1 MKLKH
6 HNYNLNI
13 QKNKEQNDRITSSI
27 IHCHFTGLEDNK
39 NLIEQ
44 NNAVCLGTDTVV
56 GDKFATIDT
65 FISPS
70 KHCDKALA
78 NAGRGEN
85 RVTDIRFYVS
95 SKALNLIL
103 SRFG

>member
-1 MKLKH
+1 MTES
-6 HNYNLNI
+6 I
-13 QKNKEQNDRITSSI
+13 SSI

-39 NLIEQ
+39 KLLEQ
-44 NNAVCLGTDTVV
+44 NNAVCMGTDTVV

-65 FISPS
+65 FISPF